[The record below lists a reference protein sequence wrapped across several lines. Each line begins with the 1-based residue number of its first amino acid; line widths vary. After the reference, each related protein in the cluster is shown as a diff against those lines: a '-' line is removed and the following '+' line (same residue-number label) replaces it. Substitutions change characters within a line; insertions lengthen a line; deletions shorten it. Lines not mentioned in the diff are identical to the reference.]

1 VDEDIRQPTMKD
13 VANKVGVSQPTV
25 SHVINGTA
33 PISENVKKK
42 VMIAIEELGYVP
54 NAMAK
59 GLKTRK
65 SAIVGLIV
73 PDVSLH
79 YYSTVVKAIERALRV
94 QGYMVFLCNTFYN
107 PELERQY
114 IETPIQHNVIGVLSC
129 SDLLEKKSQKLL
141 EKHRIPLVLVDSGS
155 TEENS
160 IMKIGVDN
168 LEIVRMAIDHLYEM
182 GARNICYV
190 SEPMGADVIGLRVEA
205 FRQVMKE
212 KGLACGDRYCFVAP
226 KQYDTYDKMQQ
237 GYNIAA
243 NILVN
248 PEIDAVFASSDE
260 FAFGVLNRLK
270 EYGVK
275 IPRDILLMGI
285 DNDELSSM
293 ITPSLTSIVQPI
305 KQMAKLGAKM
315 LCEAIREEDIETYNI
330 VLEPSILIRE
340 SAVKIGRK

>member
-1 VDEDIRQPTMKD
+1 MKD
-13 VANKVGVSQPTV
+13 VAKRVGVSQPTV

-33 PISENVKKK
+33 PISDSVKKK
-42 VMIAIEELGYVP
+42 VMEAIEELGYVP

-65 SAIVGLIV
+65 SSIVGLIV
-73 PDVSLH
+73 PDISLH
-79 YYSTVVKAIERALRV
+79 YYSTLVKAVERALRV

-107 PELERQY
+107 ADLERQY
-114 IETPIQHNVIGVLSC
+114 IETLIQHNVIGVLSC
-129 SDLLEKKSQKLL
+129 SDLLDKKSDKLL
-141 EKHRIPLVLVDSGS
+141 EKHRIPLVLIDSGGVEADS
-155 TEENS
+155 AMRVS
-160 IMKIGVDN
+160 VDN
-168 LEIVRMAIDHLYEM
+168 AAIAGMAVDHLYEV

-190 SEPMGADVIGLRVEA
+190 SEPMGIDVIELRVQA
-205 FRQVMKE
+205 FKQVMKE
-212 KGLACGDRYCFVAP
+212 KGLESAERYCFIAP
-226 KQYDTYDKMQQ
+226 KQYDNYDKMQQ
-237 GYNIAA
+237 GYNIGA

-260 FAFGVLNRLK
+260 FAFGVLSRLK

-275 IPRDILLMGI
+275 IPDDILLMGI

-305 KQMAKLGAKM
+305 KQMAKLGVKM
-315 LCEAIREEDIETYNI
+315 LCAAIRDEEIETKNI

-340 SAVKIGRK
+340 STVKIDRR

>member
-1 VDEDIRQPTMKD
+1 MKD
-13 VANKVGVSQPTV
+13 VAKLVGVSQPTV

-33 PISENVKKK
+33 PISENVRRK
-42 VMIAIEELGYVP
+42 VLSAIDELGYVP

-79 YYSTVVKAIERALRV
+79 YYSAVVKAVERAMRL

-107 PELERQY
+107 AEVESQY
-114 IETPIQHNVIGVLSC
+114 IETLIQHNVIGVLSC
-129 SDLLEKKSQKLL
+129 SDLLEKKSYKLL
-141 EKHRIPLVLVDSGS
+141 ERHRIPIVLIDSRTDTS
-155 TEENS
+155 DDITR
-160 IMKIGVDN
+160 IGVDN
-168 LEIVRMAIDHLYEM
+168 LEIARIAVNHLYEV

-190 SEPMGADVIGLRVEA
+190 SEPLGAEVIGLRVNA
-205 FRQVMKE
+205 FKQAMNE
-212 KGLACGDRYCFVAP
+212 KGLDCSEKNCFIAP

-237 GYNIAA
+237 GYNIGA

-248 PEIDAVFASSDE
+248 PDIDAVFASSDE
-260 FAFGVLNRLK
+260 FAFGVLSRLK

-275 IPRDILLMGI
+275 IPDDILLMGC
-285 DNDELSSM
+285 DNDELSAM
-293 ITPSLTSIVQPI
+293 ITPSLTSVVQPI
-305 KQMAKLGAKM
+305 KQMAKLGVKL
-315 LCEAIREEDIETYNI
+315 LCDAIKEEEVPSEKI

-340 SAVKIGRK
+340 STVKIGKR